1 MRFLLNTPNISDNLV
16 IGVSL
21 VVFTDEFGPYLSAS
35 TLADF
40 STEDNMRMS
49 LNFAHKVTLVC
60 SMGDRVGELGK
71 LHGPVDID
79 MMKPSQECF
88 AYPLLLKE
96 EESIDTRILT
106 HGRLCVLTIH
116 YLAEKRDVIRALERV
131 IETTMHEITHEM
143 LFDKNINQKSMSL
156 IRLDEQKSELLERL
170 DKELRETVKLMKMRE
185 DFGLSIFNLG
195 TLRSLPQPFQPVA
208 YELIFN
214 PDGTTLDR
222 LLEKVD
228 LDEENVRQI
237 LRTLTKMQY
246 VETLTNEQGTI
257 YKAMS

>member
-1 MRFLLNTPNISDNLV
+1 MQNTPKTSDNLI

-60 SMGDRVGELGK
+60 SMGDKVGELEK

-79 MMKPSQECF
+79 MMKPLQECF
-88 AYPLLLKE
+88 AYPLLLRE

-106 HGRLCVLTIH
+106 HGRLSVLTIH
-116 YLAEKRDVIRALERV
+116 YLAEQREAMRALERA

-143 LFDKNINQKSMSL
+143 LFDKNINQMTMRF
-156 IRLDEQKSELLERL
+156 IREDEQKSGLLERI
-170 DKELRETVKLMKMRE
+170 DKELRETLKLMKMRE

-214 PDGTTLDR
+214 PEGTTINR

-237 LRTLTKMQY
+237 LQTLTKMQY
-246 VETLTNEQGTI
+246 VETLTNEQGTF
-257 YKAMS
+257 YKALP